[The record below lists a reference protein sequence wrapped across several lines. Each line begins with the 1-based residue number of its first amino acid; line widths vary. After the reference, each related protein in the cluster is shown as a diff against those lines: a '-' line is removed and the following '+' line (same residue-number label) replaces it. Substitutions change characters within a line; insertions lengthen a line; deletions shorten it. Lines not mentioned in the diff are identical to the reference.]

1 MFKFIQNIGDYFS
14 SNYFDEDFNTKV
26 FAKTGYAA
34 EEVKEFSKRISP
46 LKDRYFRFKQLI
58 IEDKLR
64 VKDQIF
70 ESHQFHTDV
79 LNALGFDGSH
89 PQYDKLFHLTE
100 HEVIPIRHIL
110 YRGDQPH
117 LMVMEMQSLIKEDDI
132 DPDGLFEQRYNVD
145 DESQTNPPQ
154 RYHRLQ
160 WERVFTVPVD
170 LKISPVIINKAI
182 STLFL
187 LEPHLRPKYILLL
200 AGNVVFLLEQ
210 EKWFRGSYL
219 QFDLEELFSEATAN
233 RNANYYA
240 LFYFLLGK
248 ETLAPDS
255 NMVLLDQLDEDSHKI
270 AFEVTK
276 DLKEGIIHA
285 VEALANEALFY
296 QKNVLNEDYDETD
309 DTFESEIK
317 DDCLTFIYRML
328 FIFYAES
335 REDLDILPSNDPL
348 YNKGYSLEMLRDLEQ
363 VPLYSDSSLNGY
375 FFHESLSKL
384 FELLSS
390 GYREQEITTY
400 DKEKISTDKNIII
413 NKSFKVRHIDSP
425 LFNNQKL
432 HHLHKVKFR
441 NRVWQDIICR
451 LSLSKEKRGKPRGRI
466 SYANLGINQLGS
478 VYESLLAYRGFYA
491 EQDYI
496 EVHKADAPNEGTYL
510 VPRMRRDDFQE
521 NEILKDDNRHD
532 AIIKKGTF
540 VYRLSG
546 RDRQKS
552 ASYYTPEVLT
562 RCTVKYTLKPILEK
576 LDKGEMKAVE
586 LLELKLLEPAMGA
599 AAFHNEMIN
608 QLAEAYLNYRQKE
621 LRDAGRIEWRVQ
633 PDKFKEELQKVK
645 AYIATN
651 NTYGVDLNP
660 TAIEL
665 GKLSLWL
672 NVIHKDME
680 TPFFSNRLAVG
691 NAVVG
696 AWLKVYPAKEIC
708 VDTDAQKKATKLQT
722 KKEWWDKAPRLLDF
736 KPTADFDKIKH
747 GRKQDEIYH
756 FLLPDKNM
764 VPSSGIKM
772 LKAEYD
778 AETKAVTNWKK
789 EWCKPISLTELEQ
802 LKCLCNKIDELLAE
816 YYRFQRSINQQTAS
830 KQEIFA
836 VTILQRVANLQTY
849 DEKERLADQRNRQN
863 APYFKLKM
871 VMDYWCSLWF
881 WDVRQA
887 GEIPNR
893 QQYWQDIAA
902 ILELDTNKALEGI
915 IERRGQLKLFEAA
928 TQLSMVM
935 DDGAS
940 KTSPFG
946 GGLEG
951 AFAEAVTD
959 NITRTGFF
967 DNNQRIGLVSRLA
980 QQYHFFHPQL
990 EFLDVFWERGG
1001 FDLIAGNPPWL
1012 KVTFEEKGIIAEK
1025 FPEVEIKSVTAP
1037 QVRLLQSQFFFDE
1050 KLKDIYFEE
1059 MIGTE
1064 CTSVFLNASQNYP
1077 LLVGQQTNL
1086 YKCVLENGFSQ
1097 LNRQGYMG
1105 LIHPDGV
1112 FDDPNGGKL
1121 RAEMYS
1127 RLTYHF
1133 QFVNTLKL
1141 FAEIIH
1147 WNKYGINVYSGNC
1160 SEFNFHAINN
1170 LFHPNT
1176 IDGCFIHDGKGI
1188 CGGIKIKDYVS
1199 GDYIWNTIPH
1209 RSRIIKIDSD
1219 KLEILCKTFDN
1230 DANSR
1235 ETKLVSIHAKE
1246 IIAVLIKLGQ
1256 FSTNVKSFESKIT
1269 EGWHETNDV
1278 NNGIII
1284 RNTKFPD
1291 WGKFEMIYSGP
1302 HFYVGQPFY
1311 KTPRMVCTEK
1321 GDYDT
1326 ISSIEIEDNFTP
1338 RTNYTPVDTSNTEE
1352 FFSSDESNGNNNWSN
1367 NYKVGFRKMISN
1379 SNERTLTACILPPNT
1394 THVNGVISCI
1404 FKNQSYT
1411 LELVSLSESIIL
1423 DFFVKSIGSSNLTD
1437 SRLSAFPL
1445 GIEEKYKP
1453 QLFNRTLQLNCLNK
1467 YYAPLWNES
1476 WQEAFAQDQW
1486 SKPDAR
1492 LKPFDTLTPEWQW
1505 STPLRNWFERRQA
1518 LVEIDVITAMALGL
1532 TLDELIL
1539 IYNVQFPV
1547 LQQNEDDTWY
1557 DTKGNIVFT
1566 CSKGLTGVGLDRKEW
1581 EQIRYLTAGQI
1592 YEHTITKSELYMG
1605 KKVTYYAPFDKCDR
1619 VEDYRVGWIHFE
1631 KIFNKEEK

>member
-1 MFKFIQNIGDYFS
+1 MNKFIQNIGDYFS
-14 SNYFDEDFNTKV
+14 SNYFDEDFTAKV
-26 FAKTGYAA
+26 IAKTGYAA
-34 EEVKEFSKRISP
+34 EDVKEFNKRISP
-46 LKDRYFRFKQLI
+46 LKDRYFRYKQLI
-58 IEDKLR
+58 IEGKLR
-64 VKDQIF
+64 VKDQVF
-70 ESHQFHTDV
+70 ESHQFHTEV
-79 LNALGFDGSH
+79 LNSLGYDGSH
-89 PQYDKLFHLTE
+89 PEYNHLFHLTE
-100 HEVIPIRHIL
+100 HEVIPVRHIL

-154 RYHRLQ
+154 RYHRSQ

-170 LKISPVIINKAI
+170 VKISPVIINKAI

-187 LEPHLRPKYILLL
+187 LEQHLRPKYILLL

-219 QFDLEELFSEATAN
+219 QIDLEELFSEATAN

-248 ETLAPDS
+248 ETLTPDS
-255 NMVLLDQLDEDSHKI
+255 NMVLLDQLDEDSHKS
-270 AFEVTK
+270 AYEVTK

-296 QKNVLNEDYDETD
+296 QKNILNEVFDETD

-335 REDLDILPSNDPL
+335 REDLDILPSNDPV

-363 VPLYSDSSLNGY
+363 VPLYSDNSLNGY

-400 DKEKISTDKNIII
+400 DKEKIYADKNIKI

-441 NRVWQDIICR
+441 NKVWQDIICR
-451 LSLSKEKRGKPRGRI
+451 LSLSKQQRNRARGRI

-496 EVHKADAPNEGTYL
+496 EVHKANDPKEGTYL

-521 NEILKDDNRHD
+521 NEILKDENRHD

-576 LDKGEMKAVE
+576 LDKSEMKASE

-708 VDTDAQKKATKLQT
+708 VDTDAQKKTTKLQT
-722 KKEWWDKAPRLLDF
+722 KKEWWEKAPRQLDF
-736 KPTADFDKIKH
+736 KPTTDFDKIKH
-747 GRKQDEIYH
+747 LRKQDEIYH

-772 LKAEYD
+772 LKTEYD
-778 AETKAVTNWKK
+778 TEAKAVTNWKK

-802 LKCLCNKIDELLAE
+802 LKRICNKVDELLAE

-830 KQEIFA
+830 KQEIFG
-836 VTILQRVANLQTY
+836 VTVSQRVANLQTY

-887 GEIPNR
+887 GEIPDR

-915 IERRGQLKLFEAA
+915 IERRGQQKLFEAGV
-928 TQLSMVM
+928 QLS
-935 DDGAS
+935 
-940 KTSPFG
+940 
-946 GGLEG
+946 
-951 AFAEAVTD
+951 FAMEPAPEKKDLFADAVTES
-959 NITRTGFF
+959 ITRTGFF
-967 DNNQRIGLVSRLA
+967 DNNQRIGLVSQLA
-980 QQYHFFHPQL
+980 QQYYFFHPQL

-1012 KVTFEEKGIIAEK
+1012 KITFEESGIISEK
-1025 FPEVEIKSVTAP
+1025 FPEIAIHEESATKVSSMHKDFFAD
-1037 QVRLLQSQFFFDE
+1037 QRLKE
-1050 KLKDIYFEE
+1050 MYIEE
-1059 MIGTE
+1059 MQGTE
-1064 CTSVFLNASQNYP
+1064 CTAVFLNAMQNYP

-1086 YKCVLENGFSQ
+1086 YKCVLENGFS
-1097 LNRQGYMG
+1097 LLSKHGFMG
-1105 LIHPDGV
+1105 LLHPEGV
-1112 FDDPNGGKL
+1112 YDDPNGQIL
-1121 RAEMYS
+1121 RKEIYQ
-1127 RLTYHF
+1127 RLRYHF
-1133 QFVNTLKL
+1133 QFINELML
-1141 FAEIIH
+1141 FSEIDHHNSFGTHI
-1147 WNKYGINVYSGNC
+1147 YSGKLEEIDFI
-1160 SEFNFHAINN
+1160 SINN
-1170 LFHPNT
+1170 LFHPST
-1176 IDGCFIHDGKGI
+1176 IDGCFVHNGHDTTGGYKVKDKNQGKM
-1188 CGGIKIKDYVS
+1188 
-1199 GDYIWNTIPH
+1199 IWNVNPH
-1209 RSRIIKIDSD
+1209 KDRIVQFTETELKV
-1219 KLEILCKTFDN
+1219 LAQTFEGN
-1230 DANSR
+1230 NKWQS
-1235 ETKLVSIHAKE
+1235 TSLVSIHANP
-1246 IIAVLIKLGQ
+1246 LIRVFKL
-1256 FSTNVKSFESKIT
+1256 FSYLNRKVGDIDNNIFE
-1269 EGWHETNDV
+1269 GFHETGAQSKNV
-1278 NNGIII
+1278 IKKVTPS
-1284 RNTKFPD
+1284 RFPILD
-1291 WGKFEMIYSGP
+1291 NFELIHNGP
-1302 HFYVGQPFY
+1302 HFYISNPLY
-1311 KTPRMVCTEK
+1311 KTPRKLCK
-1321 GDYDT
+1321 INSDYEVIQLNEISDEYIPNT
-1326 ISSIEIEDNFTP
+1326 NYLPSENFKKHINDELLSHIKDFKLGFIQMMSITGERSLQSAIFPPYASQINKITSICFMDESILLELCGITSSIIYDFYIRSIGKSGFYSGSLRRLPFGIEDKFK
-1338 RTNYTPVDTSNTEE
+1338 
-1352 FFSSDESNGNNNWSN
+1352 
-1367 NYKVGFRKMISN
+1367 YKLFD
-1379 SNERTLTACILPPNT
+1379 RTLL
-1394 THVNGVISCI
+1394 
-1404 FKNQSYT
+1404 
-1411 LELVSLSESIIL
+1411 
-1423 DFFVKSIGSSNLTD
+1423 
-1437 SRLSAFPL
+1437 
-1445 GIEEKYKP
+1445 
-1453 QLFNRTLQLNCLNK
+1453 LNCVNK
-1467 YYAPLWNES
+1467 YYTPFWERN
-1476 WQEAFAQDQW
+1476 WQEAFILDQW
-1486 SKPDAR
+1486 TKPDAR
-1492 LKPFDTLTPEWQW
+1492 LKPFDTLTQNWQW

-1557 DTKGNIVFT
+1557 DTRGNIVFT

-1581 EQIRYLTAGQI
+1581 EQIRELKAGQT
-1592 YEHTITKSELYMG
+1592 YEHTITKSELYQG
-1605 KKVTYYAPFDKCDR
+1605 KKITYHAPFDKCDR
-1619 VEDYRVGWIHFE
+1619 VEDYKVAWTHFE
-1631 KIFNKEEK
+1631 EIFN